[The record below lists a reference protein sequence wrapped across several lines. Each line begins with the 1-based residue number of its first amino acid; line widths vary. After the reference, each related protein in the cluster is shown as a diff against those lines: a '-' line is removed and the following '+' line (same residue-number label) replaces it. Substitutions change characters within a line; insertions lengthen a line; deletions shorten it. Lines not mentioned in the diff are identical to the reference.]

1 VGTVMSGKLLDT
13 TVLIDLSRGNQIAA
27 DYVDNESKA
36 GTPLSIS
43 MVSAMELVAGCRN
56 NNEIAKAQKLL
67 AKYSRIPLSPLISQR
82 AFDLIVAYTKSHGLQ
97 IPDALIAATALVEA
111 LELMSDNDRHFRMI
125 PNLTVSRPY

>member
-1 VGTVMSGKLLDT
+1 MSGKLLDT